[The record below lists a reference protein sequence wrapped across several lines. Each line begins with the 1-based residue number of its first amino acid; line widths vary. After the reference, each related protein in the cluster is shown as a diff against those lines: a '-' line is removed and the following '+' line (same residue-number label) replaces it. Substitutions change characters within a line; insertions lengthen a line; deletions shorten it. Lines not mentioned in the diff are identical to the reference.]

1 MISFSDIE
9 IFLKEAISNGSH
21 KGISNRFYNKIIK
34 FRTIKSICT
43 QDAVGKSVISLINKV
58 VEDENL
64 HLCFLNFAKCFCE
77 SLLYH
82 RYFKTIK
89 LIKSNVT
96 PDLKY
101 EVLTYRCYDDLKIF
115 DYACEDDGLVEYACN
130 YCSPHTLKKLVNHKS
145 PEVRSVVYKRLGPR
159 FTIDNMLKDSLKK
172 NRLRALEL
180 SPMHNDNLFSLINDR
195 SLDVV
200 LEVLLK
206 VSDRDLPYFF
216 KYLKNN
222 DSWQSDEIKRQLKKR
237 MSKIK

>member
-77 SLLYH
+77 SLLHH

-115 DYACEDDGLVEYACN
+115 DYACKDDGLVEYACN
-130 YCSPHTLKKLVNHKS
+130 YCSPHTLKNWLTTKTLRFALLYIKDWG
-145 PEVRSVVYKRLGPR
+145 LG
-159 FTIDNMLKDSLKK
+159 LL
-172 NRLRALEL
+172 
-180 SPMHNDNLFSLINDR
+180 LI
-195 SLDVV
+195 
-200 LEVLLK
+200 
-206 VSDRDLPYFF
+206 
-216 KYLKNN
+216 
-222 DSWQSDEIKRQLKKR
+222 IC
-237 MSKIK
+237 

>member
-1 MISFSDIE
+1 
-9 IFLKEAISNGSH
+9 
-21 KGISNRFYNKIIK
+21 
-34 FRTIKSICT
+34 
-43 QDAVGKSVISLINKV
+43 
-58 VEDENL
+58 
-64 HLCFLNFAKCFCE
+64 
-77 SLLYH
+77 
-82 RYFKTIK
+82 
-89 LIKSNVT
+89 
-96 PDLKY
+96 
-101 EVLTYRCYDDLKIF
+101 
-115 DYACEDDGLVEYACN
+115 
-130 YCSPHTLKKLVNHKS
+130 
-145 PEVRSVVYKRLGPR
+145 
-159 FTIDNMLKDSLKK
+159 MLKDSLKK